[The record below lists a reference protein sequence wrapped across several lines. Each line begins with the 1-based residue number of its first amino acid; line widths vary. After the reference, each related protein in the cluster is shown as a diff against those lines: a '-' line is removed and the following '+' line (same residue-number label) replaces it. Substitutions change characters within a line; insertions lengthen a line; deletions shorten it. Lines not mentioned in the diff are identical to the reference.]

1 MSATATMAHPDR
13 LMLRERPPAPVR
25 DVDLAVEQ
33 LAALLAGSDG
43 DQLEALEAV
52 ARAAQRLARTRRR
65 EVRLEE
71 ERPVPMMGSWSL
83 DNGMVTNVVLGEN

>member
-1 MSATATMAHPDR
+1 MSATATLAHPDR
-13 LMLRERPPAPVR
+13 LMVRERPPAPVH

-33 LAALLAGSDG
+33 LAALLAGADG

-52 ARAAQRLARTRRR
+52 TRAAQRLARTRRR

-83 DNGMVTNVVLGEN
+83 DNGMVNVVLGEN

>member
-1 MSATATMAHPDR
+1 VSATATLAHPDR
-13 LMLRERPPAPVR
+13 LIIHERPPAQVHE
-25 DVDLAVEQ
+25 VELAVEQ
-33 LAALLAGSDG
+33 LAALLAGADG
-43 DQLEALEAV
+43 DQQEALEAV

-83 DNGMVTNVVLGEN
+83 DNGMVHVVLGEN

>member
-1 MSATATMAHPDR
+1 MSATATLAHPDR
-13 LMLRERPPAPVR
+13 LMIREHPAPAG

-33 LAALLAGSDG
+33 LAALLAGADG

-52 ARAAQRLARTRRR
+52 ARAAQRLARSRRR

-71 ERPVPMMGSWSL
+71 ERPIPMMGSWSL
-83 DNGMVTNVVLGEN
+83 DNGMVNVVLGEN